1 MMYSIIYAI
10 VTSEDE
16 DGVRRRRLKWHGVE
30 SAMRTLTW
38 TQLHQYS
45 IISSNDFII

>member
-1 MMYSIIYAI
+1 MYFIICAI

-30 SAMRTLTW
+30 SAMCTLTW
-38 TQLHQYS
+38 PELRQYS
-45 IISSNDFII
+45 IILSNDFII